1 MLAAY
6 HLTDNFPDVDSE
18 ISGDKDVKYFYLSTD
33 KNATTP
39 SISSKYWNQ
48 EKVKSY
54 GPFYSIGGGDAGSGA
69 IYIHFY
75 KAVKK

>member
-1 MLAAY
+1 MAAY
-6 HLTDNFPDVDSE
+6 HLTDNFPDVDTEIADDSE
-18 ISGDKDVKYFYLSTD
+18 VKYFYLSSNKD
-33 KNATTP
+33 ATTP

-48 EKVKSY
+48 QKVKTY
-54 GPFYSIGGGDAGSGA
+54 GPFYAIGGGDAGSGA